1 MMRQTESPTGR
12 ISDQITGHFFFPP
25 DLNNPYVSEEVHV
38 NKRRMLVKRMM
49 KSRQIVF
56 AGIIIV
62 ALLSST
68 GIVVALGNS
77 SAAAQGLGNISIT
90 SIYGKDPFGPQS
102 PMFGLKIAMEDLDE
116 TFTFNDTQRVEK
128 QVDHA
133 QTRIEEVSRELELN
147 QGGSAEKA
155 LDLYS
160 QKLNQTEMSLPRIQS
175 DAAGLLH
182 VQELIVRH
190 QTLLADLLS
199 RYPGSPGLA
208 RAYNNNLELEQ
219 KFGEKTRMKFER
231 VVDKNNKTALKAV
244 KLNTSTLN
252 NAGWNDNAS
261 PRSTGRGRNESL
273 DHVKDKKD
281 EVPVTPT
288 VAIVHLTQSVDKGT
302 SKNQEKNGN

>member
-1 MMRQTESPTGR
+1 M
-12 ISDQITGHFFFPP
+12 
-25 DLNNPYVSEEVHV
+25 
-38 NKRRMLVKRMM
+38 KRMM
-49 KSRQIVF
+49 KSRQIIL

-68 GIVVALGNS
+68 GTVVALGNS
-77 SAAAQGLGNISIT
+77 SAAAQGPGSISGT
-90 SIYGKDPFGPQS
+90 SIYGKDPIGPQS

-116 TFTFNDTQRVEK
+116 TFTFNDTRRVEK

-133 QTRIEEVSRELELN
+133 QTRIEEVRRELELN

-175 DAAGLLH
+175 DATGLLH
-182 VQELIVRH
+182 VQELIALH

-208 RAYNNNLELEQ
+208 RAYNNNLALEQ

-244 KLNTSTLN
+244 KLDTGTQN
-252 NAGWNDNAS
+252 NAGGNDNAS
-261 PRSTGRGRNESL
+261 AGSTGQDRNESL

-288 VAIVHLTQSVDKGT
+288 VTTVHPAQSDDKGS
-302 SKNQEKNGN
+302 SKNQGKNGH